1 MLRTRVKIC
10 GLTRPEDA
18 LEAASLGVDAIGLVF
33 YDKSPRQV
41 SLAQAQAICSVLP
54 PFVSKVGL
62 FVNADQDFVSLVR
75 QKVSLDYLQF
85 HGNESEAD
93 CVRYQMPYIK
103 AIRVNA
109 DTALQAVMQ
118 QHQQAQAFLF
128 DTYVDGVAGGTGSTF
143 DWHLLNIKM
152 DKPVILAGGLQ
163 AQNVRQ
169 AIKQVQPYAVDVSGG
184 VESSKG
190 IKDHQMMKDF
200 IQAVRNT

>member
-41 SLAQAQAICSVLP
+41 SLAQAQTICSVLP